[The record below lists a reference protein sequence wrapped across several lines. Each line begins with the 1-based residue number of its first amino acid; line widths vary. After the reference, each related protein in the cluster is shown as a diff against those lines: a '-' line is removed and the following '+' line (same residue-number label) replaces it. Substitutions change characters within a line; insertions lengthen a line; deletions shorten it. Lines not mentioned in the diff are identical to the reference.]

1 MFSFRHQGLLHKK
14 LKTMKR
20 AVFEKEFHFSFTPSF
35 WPFYFC
41 TSLSTISSGLQKNI
55 GLISTK
61 IYQNLTI
68 LTWVYDRHS
77 RFIDVTVLLKV
88 ARKST
93 NIYKYLW
100 SHWSAHKSVSL
111 IHHPLRRG
119 HKFPMVLTTSYPL
132 TSQLKIEICFVFLFQ
147 ITSKVVSL
155 QRIVHRFLEAQI

>member
-20 AVFEKEFHFSFTPSF
+20 AVFERNFIFPSHHHFDQS
-35 WPFYFC
+35 YFC
-41 TSLSTISSGLQKNI
+41 TSLSTVSSGLQKNI

-68 LTWVYDRHS
+68 LTWVYERHS

-88 ARKST
+88 VRKST

-100 SHWSAHKSVSL
+100 SHWFAHKSIL

-155 QRIVHRFLEAQI
+155 QRIVHRFLEAHI

>member
-14 LKTMKR
+14 LKTLKR

-35 WPFYFC
+35 WSILFLYQFIDC
-41 TSLSTISSGLQKNI
+41 FFWTAKNI

-61 IYQNLTI
+61 VYQNLTI

-93 NIYKYLW
+93 NIHKYLW
-100 SHWSAHKSVSL
+100 SHWSAHKSVL

-132 TSQLKIEICFVFLFQ
+132 PSQLKIEICFVFLFQ
-147 ITSKVVSL
+147 ITSKVVCL